1 MSQPPSGFAE
11 AVVVL
16 ANLMD
21 RDGGLN
27 EDSCARLELATALVR
42 DRPHSCLITSGW
54 NYRPDSP
61 IMISHA
67 MRDRARDAHGIV
79 AHRIFSDSSARDTVG
94 DAVFVKRSLV
104 EPSGIRDVTV
114 VSSAYHMHRVQQIF
128 AFVFGS
134 SYKLDF
140 VPTQVDHARNAE
152 EAEVASLA
160 AFRATFDGVAPGD
173 TEAIYQRLVSSHPLY
188 NGTVHPAL

>member
-1 MSQPPSGFAE
+1 M
-11 AVVVL
+11 

-27 EDSCARLELATALVR
+27 EDSSARLELAAAMVR

-67 MRDRARDAHGIV
+67 MRDRARDAHGIA
-79 AHRIFSDSSARDTVG
+79 AHRIFADSSARDTVG
-94 DAVFVKRSLV
+94 DAIFVKRNLV

-114 VSSAYHMHRVQQIF
+114 VSSTYHMHRVRQIF
-128 AFVFGS
+128 EFVFGS
-134 SYKLDF
+134 SYKLQF
-140 VPTQVDHARNAE
+140 VPTQVDHAQNAE

-160 AFRATFDGVAPGD
+160 AFRATFDGVPPGN
-173 TEAIYQRLVSSHPLY
+173 TEAIYRRLVSSHPRY
-188 NGTVHPAL
+188 NGMVHTAL

>member
-1 MSQPPSGFAE
+1 
-11 AVVVL
+11 
-16 ANLMD
+16 MD
-21 RDGGLN
+21 RDGWLN
-27 EDSCARLELATALVR
+27 EDSCARLELAAAIVR

-67 MRDRARDAHGIV
+67 MRDRARDAHGIA
-79 AHRIFSDSSARDTVG
+79 AHRIFADSSARDTVG
-94 DAVFVKRSLV
+94 DAIFVKRNLV
-104 EPSGIRDVTV
+104 EPSGIRELTV

-128 AFVFGS
+128 ELVFGS
-134 SYKLDF
+134 SYKLHF
-140 VPTQVDHARNAE
+140 AQTQVDHARNTE
-152 EAEVASLA
+152 ESEVASLA
-160 AFRATFDGVAPGD
+160 AFHSTFDGVPAGD